1 VLSLLIAACSL
12 GAAPELSD
20 ATFDQLADAIRPRES
35 ELAFL
40 KIGWHESF
48 HSAVNEARQTG
59 LPILLWA
66 MNGHPLG
73 CT

>member
-1 VLSLLIAACSL
+1 MLPLLIAVCSL

-20 ATFDQLADAIRPRES
+20 ATFDEIAKAIRPRDD

-48 HSAVNEARQTG
+48 YGAVKEAREANR
-59 LPILLWA
+59 PVLLWA

>member
-1 VLSLLIAACSL
+1 MFALLVGSLALAVAPDLNDDTFESL
-12 GAAPELSD
+12 C
-20 ATFDQLADAIRPRES
+20 DAICQREE

-48 HSAVNEARQTG
+48 YSAVNEARETNR
-59 LPILLWA
+59 PVLLWA